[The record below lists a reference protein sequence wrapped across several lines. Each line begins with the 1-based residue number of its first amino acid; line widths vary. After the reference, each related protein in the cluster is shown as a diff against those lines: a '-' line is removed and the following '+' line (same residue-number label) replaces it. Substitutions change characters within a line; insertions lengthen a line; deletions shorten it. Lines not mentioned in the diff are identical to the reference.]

1 MPLSSFFGRSSAT
14 PDAPTQDDFEKVEH
28 ADANAQPMDV
38 TDQGQAP
45 AAESTNVREDARDAN
60 VNKPFRIEASVEKG
74 EVTHKEESSVLGMI
88 SVRAPEASDSAAR
101 PALDLVVCMDRSG
114 SMRGS
119 KIKLV
124 KDTLDSLV
132 MKTGLNAQDRL
143 SIVSFDT
150 TVATEMP
157 LMSMDVRGK
166 TRAEQVVGKL
176 VPGST
181 TNLSGGLLQSI
192 DILNTNPSTDASRTR
207 AVLLFTDGMANHGI
221 TDQDQLNLAV
231 KGVVAGTSTKIFTF
245 GFGED
250 HNENMLRGIASEG
263 DGLYYY
269 IKSVD
274 DIGTAFAD
282 CLGGIMSVVGQNA
295 TLTLNTPHSVGKV
308 LGNYKTGEFKPGDK
322 AVVIELGDLYSED
335 ERDVLFEMRLPVLA
349 APDPQATPQV
359 TAQLR
364 VFSVATS
371 RFEEVTVP
379 VQVARPT
386 ETPPNQTINL
396 RIDEQRNRMIAAEA
410 LENAANLADT
420 GNLTGGRMLLQQALA
435 ACKAS
440 PANSAGSDLSA
451 GLIAQLEEVELTY
464 SDTVQYRSMGSKMSR
479 MHATSNYQQKA
490 THMSADMY
498 KGGGSRKAAVK
509 RSWGLSSE

>member
-1 MPLSSFFGRSSAT
+1 MPLALFGTKTNDTT
-14 PDAPTQDDFEKVEH
+14 PDALTQDDFETVEH
-28 ADANAQPMDV
+28 ADAQPMDV
-38 TDQGQAP
+38 TDQTPGPNAEP
-45 AAESTNVREDARDAN
+45 ASVQDGTIGSAN
-60 VNKPFRIEASVEKG
+60 MNKAFRMEASVEKG
-74 EVTHKEESSVLGMI
+74 EVTFKEESSVLGMI
-88 SVRAPEASDSAAR
+88 SIRAPEASEGADR

-124 KDTLDSLV
+124 KDTLESLV
-132 MKTGLNAQDRL
+132 KKTGLNAQDRL

-150 TVATEMP
+150 NVATEMP
-157 LMSMDVRGK
+157 LVGMDACGK

-231 KGVVAGTSTKIFTF
+231 KSVVAGTCTKIFTF

-263 DGLYYY
+263 NGLYYY
-269 IKSVD
+269 IKTVD
-274 DIGTAFAD
+274 DIGTAFGD
-282 CLGGIMSVVGQNA
+282 CVGGIMSVVGQNA
-295 TLTLNTPHSVGKV
+295 TLTLNTPYSLGKV
-308 LGNYKTGEFKPGDK
+308 LGNYKTGDFKPGDQM
-322 AVVIELGDLYSED
+322 AAIELGDLYSED
-335 ERDVLFEMRLPVLA
+335 ERDVLFEMKLPVLE
-349 APDPQATPQV
+349 APTPEAERQV

-371 RFEEVTVP
+371 RFEEVTVQ
-379 VQVARPT
+379 VKVARPS

-420 GNLTGGRMLLQQALA
+420 GNLFGGRMLLQQALA

-440 PANSAGSDLSA
+440 PATSAGSELSA
-451 GLIAQLEEVELTY
+451 GLIAQMEEVEVTY

-479 MHATSNYQQKA
+479 MHATSHYQQKSN
-490 THMSADMY
+490 HMSADIY
-498 KGGGSRKAAVK
+498 KGGSKGKAAVK
-509 RSWGLSSE
+509 RSWGLTSE